1 MAADILEITSLTK
14 RFGGVIAVNDV
25 SLSIKEGTIHGII
38 GPNGSGKTT
47 LFNCVTGVYK
57 AQEGSVTLKGKRID
71 QLPTHRISGGGIART
86 FQGGSLFPD
95 FTIEAN
101 LFAAQAPRLCLNVF
115 SMLFNT
121 GKYRRIVREALE
133 QQARFLDLVGA
144 YQDEIN
150 FVRSMPVKQQR
161 LVEIARALACGP
173 AVLLLDEPA
182 AGMDPVETQGLA
194 KVILDIRHSGI
205 TVVLIEHDMKLAM
218 GVCDYVSVLSSGKL
232 IASGTPQEIQNNPV
246 VIEAY
251 LGRSG
256 KTKVPANPH

>member
-1 MAADILEITSLTK
+1 MATDILQIISLTK

-25 SLSIKEGTIHGII
+25 SLSVREGTIHGII

-57 AQEGSVTLKGKRID
+57 AQEGNVILKGKPIA
-71 QLPTHRISGGGIART
+71 QLPTHRISGSGIART

-95 FTIEAN
+95 FTIRAN
-101 LFAAQAPRLCLNVF
+101 LFAAQAPRLRLNVF
-115 SMLFNT
+115 GMLFNT
-121 GKYRRIVREALE
+121 RNYRKTVKEAVE
-133 QQARFLDLVGA
+133 QQARFLNLVGA
-144 YQDEIN
+144 YSDEIN
-150 FVRSMPVKQQR
+150 FVRSMTVKQQR
-161 LVEIARALACGP
+161 LVEIARALACDP

-182 AGMDPVETQGLA
+182 AGMDPVETQDLA
-194 KVILDIRHSGI
+194 KVILDIRHSGV

-218 GVCDYVSVLSSGKL
+218 GVCDYVSVLNSGKL
-232 IASGTPQEIQNNPV
+232 IASGTPQEIQNNTS

-256 KTKVPANPH
+256 KLAVN